1 MRRRGGGGGGAR
13 AWPHRPAL
21 SAARTAEPTPAL
33 LPPPPLAR
41 PPAAALGAPL
51 ASLFEGD
58 GKKAGALKVLAS
70 VPRSEAA
77 FELQKRARHVASEAD
92 RVGALQ
98 AACAAQEGGE
108 AAALR
113 EMGRLMSE
121 SHASCRDDYECSSP
135 GLDAIVDLAAAH
147 GALGAR
153 LTGAGWG
160 GCAVCLVHAD
170 KAPQLIDALKTHFYK
185 PKGVAG
191 EDLDKALFTS
201 APCSG
206 AAIYTPPSSF
216 EI

>member
-1 MRRRGGGGGGAR
+1 M
-13 AWPHRPAL
+13 
-21 SAARTAEPTPAL
+21 
-33 LPPPPLAR
+33 
-41 PPAAALGAPL
+41 
-51 ASLFEGD
+51 
-58 GKKAGALKVLAS
+58 
-70 VPRSEAA
+70 PRSEAA

-135 GLDAIVDLAAAH
+135 GLDRLCELATAN

-160 GCAVCLVHAD
+160 GCIVALAHAD
-170 KAPQLIDALKTHFYK
+170 QAPALLAALKAEYFA
-185 PKGVAG
+185 PKGLAP
-191 EDLDKALFTS
+191 DALDKALFVS

-206 AAIYTPPSSF
+206 AAIYTPPTSF

>member
-1 MRRRGGGGGGAR
+1 M
-13 AWPHRPAL
+13 
-21 SAARTAEPTPAL
+21 T
-33 LPPPPLAR
+33 
-41 PPAAALGAPL
+41 
-51 ASLFEGD
+51 LFEGD
-58 GKKAGALKVLAS
+58 AKKGGALKVLAS
-70 VPRSEAA
+70 VLRSEPA
-77 FELQKRARHVASEAD
+77 FELAKRARHVASEAD

-98 AACAAQEGGE
+98 AACAGTVRKPDGSTAPLAGGE
-108 AAALR
+108 PASLA
-113 EMGRLMSE
+113 EMGRLMAA